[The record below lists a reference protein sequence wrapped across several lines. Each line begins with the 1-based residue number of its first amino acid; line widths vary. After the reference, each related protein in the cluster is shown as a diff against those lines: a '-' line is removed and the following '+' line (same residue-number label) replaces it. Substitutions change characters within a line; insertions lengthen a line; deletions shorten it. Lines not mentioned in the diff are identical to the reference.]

1 MWRRIV
7 VVGCAAVVT
16 VAAACSKDSTSSPS
30 EPPAGGTTITITAA
44 GASPRNLTVPPGTQ
58 ITFINNDTVAHDMFS
73 DPHPEHTDCPEFD
86 SVGHLAPGTTRQ
98 TKNLTAKKSSIPV
111 FSRNSRHRDFDLF
124 ADDQASEIRMDQS
137 TPDRI
142 DLPFIEHHFAGT

>member
-1 MWRRIV
+1 MSRMRRFMWWRIAG
-7 VVGCAAVVT
+7 VGCAAVVT

-44 GASPRNLTVPPGTQ
+44 GASPRTLTVSPGTQ
-58 ITFINNDTVAHDMFS
+58 ITFINNDTVAHEMFS

-98 TKNLTAKKSSIPV
+98 TKNLTTILGCGFHDPMTEVPTSPEGS
-111 FSRNSRHRDFDLF
+111 
-124 ADDQASEIRMDQS
+124 M
-137 TPDRI
+137 RI
-142 DLPFIEHHFAGT
+142 Q